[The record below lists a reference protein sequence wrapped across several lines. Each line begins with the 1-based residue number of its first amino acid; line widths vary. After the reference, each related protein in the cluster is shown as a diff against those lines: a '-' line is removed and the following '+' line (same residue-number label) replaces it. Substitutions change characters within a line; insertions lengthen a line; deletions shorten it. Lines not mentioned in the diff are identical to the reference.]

1 MYGRRGVEQRGIAG
15 YSGGGMGDSLDIR
28 CPQCGAEYT
37 VGGDLAGHRVKC
49 AHCEERFE
57 IESLLTGAEGGEPE
71 GRSWRFRMP
80 GGQGFGPLSKYEL
93 DEYLFEGILTADC
106 QILQEGDESWQ
117 WAGGVYPEVPDAQS
131 DASKRSGAT
140 DTHCGGLAS
149 AGLLYR
155 IPNIRDSLPS
165 DLGRSHDIID
175 ALARQEAEDCKH
187 AVRFL
192 GSRTIGLVQSVNFEP
207 RFATSYG
214 AVLPQ
219 RSNVMVNS
227 LAIAGFEA
235 AQHEFYLLSPHSNLV
250 RLPHEF
256 FAILPG
262 TIPASLVWRAGGG
275 DPVWLGH
282 DRSSKGAG
290 ASAMRR
296 LQTSLGAGANWKW
309 VSRDKKQKIQLEW
322 TVQMVPLGSEQFMLI
337 AQTSMLGRRGRLV
350 GLDWFR
356 EQIDHAL
363 NLEQELNFPGGCEAR
378 FPMHSE
384 SAELLARMFGD
395 V

>member
-1 MYGRRGVEQRGIAG
+1 MSWIRRVEQRTIGG
-15 YSGGGMGDSLDIR
+15 YTSGGMGDSLDIR

-57 IESLLTGAEGGEPE
+57 IEGLAGEGDGVPE
-71 GRSWRFRMP
+71 GRTWRFRMP

-117 WAGGVYPEVPDAQS
+117 WAGEVYPEVPDSQS
-131 DASKRSGAT
+131 DASKRSGVA

-149 AGLLYR
+149 AGLLNR
-155 IPNIRDSLPS
+155 IPNIRDSLPP
-165 DLGRSHDIID
+165 DLSRSHDILD
-175 ALARQEAEDCKH
+175 ALARQEAEDSKH

-192 GSRTIGLVQSVNFEP
+192 DSRTIGLVQSVNFEP

-214 AVLPQ
+214 AVLPP

-227 LAIAGFEA
+227 LAIAAFEA
-235 AQHEFYLLSPHSNLV
+235 AAYEFYLVSPHSNLV

-262 TIPASLVWRAGGG
+262 TLPASLVWRAGGG
-275 DPVWLGH
+275 APVWLGH

-290 ASAMRR
+290 ASAMRS
-296 LQTSLGAGANWKW
+296 LQTPLGVGANWKW
-309 VSRDKKQKIQLEW
+309 VSRDKKQKIHLDW
-322 TVQMVPLGSEQFMLI
+322 ALQMVPLGSEQFMLI
-337 AQTSMLGRRGRLV
+337 AQTAGLGRRARLV

-363 NLEQELNFPGGCEAR
+363 NLVNELNFPGGCEAR